1 MGYRLSRTVVIL
13 AFVFHLIVGFLY
25 LFTGLLA
32 PVPVAIAL
40 QIAWIGLLVVA
51 IRVRAEPKRVA
62 LVPVVA
68 AVLWFAVVSIG
79 SAVFGWTA

>member
-1 MGYRLSRTVVIL
+1 MESKLSRTVVVL
-13 AFVFHLIVGFLY
+13 AFVFHLVVGFFY

-40 QIAWIGLLVVA
+40 QIVWLGLLVVA
-51 IRVRAEPKRVA
+51 IRVRAQPKRVA

-68 AVLWFAVVSIG
+68 AVLWFAVVNIG

>member
-1 MGYRLSRTVVIL
+1 MGTKRARALLIV
-13 AFVFHLIVGFLY
+13 AFGFHLVVGFFY
-25 LFTGLLA
+25 LMTGLLA

-40 QIAWIGLLVVA
+40 QIVWVVLLIVA
-51 IRVRAEPKRVA
+51 IRARAEPKRVA

-68 AVLWFAVVSIG
+68 AVLWFAVLGIG